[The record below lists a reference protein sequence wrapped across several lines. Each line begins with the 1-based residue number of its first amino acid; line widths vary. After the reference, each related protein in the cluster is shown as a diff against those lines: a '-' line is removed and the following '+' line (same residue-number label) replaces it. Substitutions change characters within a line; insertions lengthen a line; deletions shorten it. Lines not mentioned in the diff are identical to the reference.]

1 MKCIISS
8 GVVKALCEAGE
19 MQSTPSGTP
28 RVAAISASTFF
39 AGRMP
44 PWPGLAPLAELDF
57 NHFHLRAL
65 RLFGKAPRVEMAV
78 GGAAAEIA
86 AAQLPHQIAV
96 VFPVI
101 AADAALTGVVV
112 EIALGRT
119 EVERADG
126 IGGERAEAHSRNV
139 KDRRGVGLAAVGA
152 ADGDAETGRVGGF
165 HRPHGVADALIAG
178 LVDIQQGAER
188 LVAHLVFRPAIHQRA
203 LGTRKRDLFIIL
215 LEEILAQFRTDEFE
229 EEAQAADDRVVAAD
243 GVALLREI
251 VDTQHHQATA
261 GRGRQ
266 PEPRMVAHHD

>member
-1 MKCIISS
+1 
-8 GVVKALCEAGE
+8 
-19 MQSTPSGTP
+19 MQSTLPARRGWRRFPHPPSSQAECRRG
-28 RVAAISASTFF
+28 RVW
-39 AGRMP
+39 RP
-44 PWPGLAPLAELDF
+44 AELDF

-188 LVAHLVFRPAIHQRA
+188 LVAHLVFARRYTSVRWVRENGISSLSCSRKYWRSSGRMNSKKKRRRPMI
-203 LGTRKRDLFIIL
+203 G
-215 LEEILAQFRTDEFE
+215 
-229 EEAQAADDRVVAAD
+229 
-243 GVALLREI
+243 
-251 VDTQHHQATA
+251 
-261 GRGRQ
+261 
-266 PEPRMVAHHD
+266 